1 MAHYDAEFFERN
13 RALSLR
19 SAEVVV
25 PLVMERVGPIT
36 SVVDIGCGI
45 GTWLAAFASGGV
57 HTLLGVDGD
66 YVDRETLLID
76 RSNFTPAELTESIR
90 LDRRFDLAI
99 SLEVAEHLPESRAA
113 TFVADLCRLSDRVLF
128 SAAIPGQP
136 GTNHINL
143 QWPSYWIR
151 LFAEQGYGATDPI
164 RPKIWHRDD
173 IPYWYRQNIV
183 LFIKGHAGEPVPD
196 LVHPFLFEF
205 VLAMSDTPGLRRLPG
220 IVGRS
225 LLRGITSRL
234 R

>member
-1 MAHYDAEFFERN
+1 MAHYDAEFYERN

-25 PLVMERVGPIT
+25 PLVMEEVGPMS

-45 GTWLAAFASGGV
+45 GTWLVEFANRGV
-57 HTLLGVDGD
+57 STLLGVDGD
-66 YVDRETLLID
+66 YVGRDTLLID
-76 RSNFTPAELTESIR
+76 PGNFIAAELTEAIR
-90 LDRRFDLAI
+90 FDRRFDLAI
-99 SLEVAEHLPESRAA
+99 SMEVAEHLPESRAKS
-113 TFVADLCRLSDRVLF
+113 FVADLCRLSDHVLF

-143 QWPSYWIR
+143 RWPSYWIQ

-164 RPKIWHRDD
+164 RPKIWHCDD

-183 LFIKGHAGEPVPD
+183 LFTKGHPGDPVPD
-196 LVHPFLFEF
+196 LVHPFLLEF
-205 VLAMSDTPGLRRLPG
+205 VLSMGDTPGLRRLPG

-225 LLRGITSRL
+225 LLRAIMNRL
-234 R
+234 Q